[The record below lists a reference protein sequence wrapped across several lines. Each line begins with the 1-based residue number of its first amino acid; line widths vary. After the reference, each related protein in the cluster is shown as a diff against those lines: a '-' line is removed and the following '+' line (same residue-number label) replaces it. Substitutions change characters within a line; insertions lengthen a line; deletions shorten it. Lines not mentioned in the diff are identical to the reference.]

1 MAGIKEHDLE
11 RAATLTRNMLMLHDK
26 VHDSPGYELKRE
38 VEQKRT
44 LGPKSDR

>member
-1 MAGIKEHDLE
+1 
-11 RAATLTRNMLMLHDK
+11 MLHDK
-26 VHDSPGYELKRE
+26 VHDRQGYELKRE

>member
-1 MAGIKEHDLE
+1 
-11 RAATLTRNMLMLHDK
+11 MLMLHDK
-26 VHDSPGYELKRE
+26 VHDRQGQELKHE